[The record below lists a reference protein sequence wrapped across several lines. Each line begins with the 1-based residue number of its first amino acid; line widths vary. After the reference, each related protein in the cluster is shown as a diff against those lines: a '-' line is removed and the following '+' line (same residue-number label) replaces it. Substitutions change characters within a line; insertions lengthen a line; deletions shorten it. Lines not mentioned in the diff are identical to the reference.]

1 MDEMKKSD
9 IIGGIVLLSMWTV
22 MIFLLGS
29 IWQLEQDLKAVKQI
43 DITTK
48 IVEYRLGTTTI
59 HKDTVD
65 VVKYKTKVK
74 YDTAWFE
81 RPLDY
86 DYRKR
91 KP

>member
-1 MDEMKKSD
+1 MKKSD

-29 IWQLEQDLKAVKQI
+29 IWQLEQDLKAIKQI

-59 HKDTVD
+59 HKDTID
-65 VVKYKTKVK
+65 VVKYKMK
-74 YDTAWFE
+74 
-81 RPLDY
+81 
-86 DYRKR
+86 
-91 KP
+91 